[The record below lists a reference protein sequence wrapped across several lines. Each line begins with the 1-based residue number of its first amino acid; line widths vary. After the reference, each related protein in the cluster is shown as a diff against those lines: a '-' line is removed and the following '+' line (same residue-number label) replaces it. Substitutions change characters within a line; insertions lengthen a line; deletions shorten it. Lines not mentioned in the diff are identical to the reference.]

1 MSGPTI
7 EEWFILIS
15 AQISPRAVMRLYEAF
30 GNISNVYSATKREW
44 VERAQLTPLACDRL
58 LKAINTNQVENI
70 NRMANMGIKMIPF
83 IDNEYPAVLRTIPD
97 PPVALFVLG
106 NLSKDDWKSVGIVG
120 SRRASP
126 YGRHVAAE
134 LAFGLVK
141 RGFTIVSGM
150 ALGADAAAHEGAIQ
164 GNGRTIAVLG
174 CGVDIIYPPENFQLY
189 EKIAANGAVISEYV
203 PGTSPHK
210 SHFPQRNRIISGLS
224 LGTVVVEAPE
234 KSGALIT
241 ASHAIDQG
249 REVFAVPGS
258 INSIQSRGTHNLL
271 RDGATLVESAAQIAE
286 ELDFRV
292 QQLQP
297 KNSTVKSQEGPDW
310 NKFVD
315 DVDNTIPENIKRV
328 TERPK
333 PEKKEILPI
342 APATAKIELTGDE
355 KIVADTLSNNAIHVD
370 EIIIKSGL
378 QSSKV
383 NSTLIILELKG
394 VILRQPGNQ
403 YLRIG

>member
-1 MSGPTI
+1 
-7 EEWFILIS
+7 
-15 AQISPRAVMRLYEAF
+15 
-30 GNISNVYSATKREW
+30 
-44 VERAQLTPLACDRL
+44 
-58 LKAINTNQVENI
+58 
-70 NRMANMGIKMIPF
+70 
-83 IDNEYPAVLRTIPD
+83 
-97 PPVALFVLG
+97 
-106 NLSKDDWKSVGIVG
+106 
-120 SRRASP
+120 
-126 YGRHVAAE
+126 
-134 LAFGLVK
+134 
-141 RGFTIVSGM
+141 
-150 ALGADAAAHEGAIQ
+150 
-164 GNGRTIAVLG
+164 
-174 CGVDIIYPPENFQLY
+174 
-189 EKIAANGAVISEYV
+189 
-203 PGTSPHK
+203 
-210 SHFPQRNRIISGLS
+210 
-224 LGTVVVEAPE
+224 VEAPE